1 MINKF
6 IIHARIAKLKGLTP
20 AQNRSIPPLIY
31 ERVYRLKQEFPS
43 LEFQLNGGLR
53 DVREAYRL
61 VEENGL
67 DGCMLGRLAYE
78 SPFDLIEVDE
88 IFYKQPNYLQ
98 IYGSD
103 A

>member
-1 MINKF
+1 M
-6 IIHARIAKLKGLTP
+6 
-20 AQNRSIPPLIY
+20 
-31 ERVYRLKQEFPS
+31 
-43 LEFQLNGGLR
+43 
-53 DVREAYRL
+53 REAYRL

-88 IFYKQPNYLQ
+88 IFYKEPNYLQ